1 MKNNFFIK
9 VVIFFT
15 LTLSAYADCD
25 VSLENP
31 HTLECG
37 GFTMDI
43 GGFSSPCCSY
53 NNVNFDI
60 FDDFRSGTD
69 DKNISTK
76 IINTQFDLNI
86 TSQEDFNGTI
96 CIQIKSDTNESDWT
110 KTEFTNSKI
119 VTIEDSNVTF
129 ISQEAEIFLKY
140 TEETNSSD
148 VNCSSSLDGTDSSID
163 KFAIRPKEF
172 FILPSSSTINAGEE
186 FNLSFISGYD
196 SSNPSKDYNETN
208 EDSNAS
214 FEVVIS
220 EIKNGC
226 LVSSFNPNITKDVNF
241 TDGTK
246 TFANITYEEI
256 GKVDVNI
263 SEEKIN
269 CDKRYSK
276 IDCDD
281 KNISSKW
288 NTENELLITKKS
300 ETIKIIPH
308 HFKVDITSSNKNGL
322 FTYIANEI
330 TNINALVDVNITAQS
345 ENNNTTKNYNK
356 SCYAND
362 LNITFKYSNVDSNL
376 TNFVYYYD
384 SNHTTITTN
393 PINSDIS
400 YELNSSYFKTDNNG
414 SAIFKIHYNFKRDK
428 SKPINPFDI
437 NITKFSVK
445 DSVDNSLKGNGIDS
459 SNSNFCFGR
468 IKAKDVQTT
477 SNDDFNHTIEI
488 EVYDDSNTNYTQNFI
503 QNSLKWYG
511 HKNHTNLND
520 GNITEINA
528 TLNTVLN
535 NVKFSISNTTNL
547 NNGTIKITI
556 PKDRINNYTMHIK
569 TQPWLWY
576 VYKNFGKD
584 YNDSIKTQCIQHPC
598 FNFLRRRSKNNSGV
612 SPKDYIGISSG
623 AYNGGDTNIQNS
635 NYTKTGLKILK

>member
-1 MKNNFFIK
+1 MKNNFFFK
-9 VVIFFT
+9 LAIFFT

-25 VSLENP
+25 ESLENP

-43 GGFSSPCCSY
+43 DSFNSPCCSY
-53 NNVNFDI
+53 NNVKFDI

-110 KTEFTNSKI
+110 KTKFTNSKI

-148 VNCSSSLDGTDSSID
+148 VNCSSPLDGTDNSID

-186 FNLSFISGYD
+186 FNLSFISGYN
-196 SSNPSKDYNETN
+196 SSSPSNDYNETN

-214 FEVVIS
+214 FKVVIS

-241 TDGTK
+241 TDGNK
-246 TFANITYEEI
+246 TFTNITYEEI

-263 SEEKIN
+263 SEEQIS

-322 FTYIANEI
+322 FTYIANEV

-356 SCYAND
+356 TCYANN
-362 LNITFKYSNVDSNL
+362 LNITFNYSNVDSEL
-376 TNFVYYYD
+376 ENFIYYD
-384 SNHTTITTN
+384 SNNNNIKTN
-393 PINSDIS
+393 TINSDIS
-400 YELNSSYFKTDNNG
+400 YDINSSYFKTDTNG

-437 NITKFSVK
+437 NITKFSVE

-468 IKAKDVQTT
+468 VKVKDVRT
-477 SNDDFNHTIEI
+477 SANKEIEHNIEI
-488 EVYDDSNTNYTQNFI
+488 EVYDDSSTNYTTEFK
-503 QNSLKWYG
+503 QNSLKWYR
-511 HKNHTNLND
+511 HKNHTNLNN
-520 GNITEINA
+520 GNISEINA
-528 TLNTVLN
+528 TLNTNLD
-535 NVKFSISNTTNL
+535 NVKFSISNTN
-547 NNGTIKITI
+547 NIKNGTIKITI
-556 PKDRINNYTMHIK
+556 PKDKINNYTIHLK

-576 VYKNFGKD
+576 IYKNFGDD
-584 YNDSIKTQCIQHPC
+584 YNDSIGSNCTEHPC
-598 FNFLRRRSKNNSGV
+598 FNFTRRNKNNDVDITSG
-612 SPKDYIGISSG
+612 Y
-623 AYNGGDTNIQNS
+623 YYGGDIDVKDV
-635 NYTKTGLKILK
+635 NYTKQGLKVFR